1 MQWCINTDR
10 ENPTEMV
17 RGEGDGCCHFSSSPQ
32 PYHTILCAAGSRS
45 VEERGRSI
53 SQHTLLKWFLYLA
66 LLFLDCLISSICLRQ
81 NFCKITSFP
90 FPFLALLL
98 NDMPT
103 RGRPII
109 GADIKHFTDYRY
121 RPFSK
126 QICR

>member
-98 NDMPT
+98 NDMPLPT
-103 RGRPII
+103 ETSIFLLVDLSLWGNCEKPLVSR
-109 GADIKHFTDYRY
+109 K
-121 RPFSK
+121 S
-126 QICR
+126 